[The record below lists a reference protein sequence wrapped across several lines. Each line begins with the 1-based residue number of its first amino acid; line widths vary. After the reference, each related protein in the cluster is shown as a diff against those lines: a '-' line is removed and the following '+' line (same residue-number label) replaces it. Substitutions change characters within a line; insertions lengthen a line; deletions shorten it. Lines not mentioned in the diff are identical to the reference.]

1 LPESG
6 VLAWIGWVATAVF
19 AGSYLCKDPAALRRI
34 QAAAAV
40 LWVVYGALIGAMP
53 VVVANLIVAGVAL
66 WSSLSRQRPSDDDRD
81 VVAPAALERLPQ

>member
-1 LPESG
+1 M
-6 VLAWIGWVATAVF
+6 LAWIGWVATAVF
-19 AGSYLCKDPAALRRI
+19 AGSYLCKDPAVLRRV

-66 WSSLSRQRPSDDDRD
+66 WSTFPRQGPSDDDRD
-81 VVAPAALERLPQ
+81 VVAPAVLERLPQ

>member
-1 LPESG
+1 MLSS
-6 VLAWIGWVATAVF
+6 IGWVATAVF
-19 AGSYLCKDPAALRRI
+19 AGSYLCRDQGTLRRI

-66 WSSLSRQRPSDDDRD
+66 WSSLPRQRPSDDDGD
-81 VVAPAALERLPQ
+81 VVAPAALQRLPQ

>member
-1 LPESG
+1 

-19 AGSYLCKDPAALRRI
+19 AGSYLCKDQAALRRV

-40 LWVVYGALIGAMP
+40 LWVVYGALIGALP

-66 WSSLSRQRPSDDDRD
+66 WSSLSLQRPSDDDRD
-81 VVAPAALERLPQ
+81 VVAPAVLERLPQ

>member
-1 LPESG
+1 MSTG

-19 AGSYLCKDPAALRRI
+19 AGSYLCKDPTTLRRV

-53 VVVANLIVAGVAL
+53 VVVANLIVAGVAV
-66 WSSLSRQRPSDDDRD
+66 WSTLPRQRPSHDDRN
-81 VVAPAALERLPQ
+81 VVAAAAVERLP